1 MRRRPAAA
9 APPPRGPGR
18 RRPAARGEGEA
29 PEAEG
34 EPAPVLSPEEWERKY
49 KAGEII
55 LAAHYP
61 IGSFRK
67 GDWIQSST
75 ANYCG
80 EVCKVALKI
89 SKVSVEDGEAEASVT
104 VTGTQSENLLRFVT
118 GQPGLKLRAHLC
130 PRGCDQLRTNP
141 DLIHLKE
148 FQRVPPEGEKGWEE
162 NLLVTDENADLRID
176 MEKRGAPKE
185 KKKKATESETSGS
198 SEGKKGKKKKKKKKQ
213 GKKEKKKV
221 GGRNQAKKALTAL
234 FENTGLDPDSRQR
247 KKIVARMKRKLKKA
261 KESSSSSSSSS
272 SHSSTGD
279 ERVEEDLLQDRS
291 KLQKIATVAP
301 GVLAAAALQTMK
313 TFIMQSSG
321 NPWNLEE
328 GSLPPVL
335 CQYARQYLLTKASG
349 GLKREIETLV
359 VLGDYLLMGR
369 AAEACDALVQRL
381 KSLELV
387 LGGQSWSTS
396 QKVEIIPNVDAG
408 VATRAELQL
417 AQREAAL
424 DLKSKG
430 SGATWS
436 RDKGKGKSKD
446 KEGGKEKGK
455 SKGKPREEPRKTS

>member
-198 SEGKKGKKKKKKKKQ
+198 SEGKEGKKKKKKK

-247 KKIVARMKRKLKKA
+247 KEIVARMKRKLKKA